1 MAGSLALANCSIV
14 VLERVCTPLESKQ
27 MISSWSVHHSGFPV
41 MSLRMCTSRVEMMG
55 LINVL
60 SKPQSPYG
68 SRPTAETWMP
78 ALVLSAR
85 QLHAHLLHRRGHH
98 VYIGVLAG
106 LAGALQDDATVVHV
120 HHLPLEGHAGG
131 RGEVELLSHEG

>member
-1 MAGSLALANCSIV
+1 MHQQSRDGDGPDKRALKAAVTIWVEANCRDMDARI
-14 VLERVCTPLESKQ
+14 
-27 MISSWSVHHSGFPV
+27 
-41 MSLRMCTSRVEMMG
+41 G
-55 LINVL
+55 L
-60 SKPQSPYG
+60 P
-68 SRPTAETWMP
+68 
-78 ALVLSAR
+78 AR